1 MSESELMK
9 MYEEDVKDHIESL
22 LNKEG
27 IESVVK
33 YVENQIGLI
42 QRGELSLP
50 EWLSS
55 RVLLKNVL
63 ELILRYLRVKEPD
76 ESISEIKRS
85 ALKIIWDLYLRV
97 VLELE
102 LLKAEEYIKVINF
115 KYLRRRRLPEIVEI
129 KEDIESE
136 LRKMGLIEYRIPDD
150 FKGLLEYVGK
160 DIRDLRTLLDNESIL
175 RKLLDKG
182 LVRLVILPTSVDL
195 FLLRGDNEEIEV
207 KVDLASELIR
217 KISDIEYIRELYGE
231 ELGRILKMFNKVGPS
246 VRVERKTEDIVVQ
259 KVVQK
264 EEKKEE
270 ERYKLRV
277 SLQEGALE
285 LIGKSGSL
293 NNHAIEFLKSEGY
306 DIVEDGDLVRFRKK
320 VDNIDILLNN
330 IASLRN
336 VINIEVDDKSP
347 SWFKALVKD
356 PELAEF
362 LQELRNKITQEL
374 DVEKPIPN
382 VKVWEIA
389 ISLGYTY
396 EDTYKHIGKLVQ
408 EGLLGIHMERRRVH
422 YLLRDPLKLM

>member
-1 MSESELMK
+1 MSELELMK
-9 MYEEDVKDHIESL
+9 MYEEDVKNHIESL
-22 LNKEG
+22 LSKEG
-27 IESVVK
+27 IDSVMK
-33 YVENQIGLI
+33 YIEGQIGLI

-55 RVLLKNVL
+55 RVLLKKVL
-63 ELILRYLRVKEPD
+63 EIILRYLRIKESD
-76 ESISEIKRS
+76 ESVAEVKKS
-85 ALKIIWDLYLRV
+85 ALKVIWDLYLRV

-102 LLKAEEYIKVINF
+102 LLKAEEYVKVINF
-115 KYLRRRRLPEIVEI
+115 KYLRRRRLPEVVEI

-136 LRKMGLIEYRIPDD
+136 LRKIGLIEYRIPDD
-150 FKGLLEYVGK
+150 FKGILRYVGK
-160 DIRDLRTLLDNESIL
+160 DIRDLRTLLDNEGIL

-182 LVRLVILPTSVDL
+182 LVRLVVLPTSVDL
-195 FLLRGDNEEIEV
+195 FLLRGDNEEIEINV
-207 KVDLASELIR
+207 NLAEELIR
-217 KISDIEYIRELYGE
+217 KVSDIDYIRELYGE
-231 ELGRILKMFNKVGPS
+231 ELDRVLNIFNKIGSS
-246 VRVERKTEDIVVQ
+246 VRIEKKTIGGVVVQ

-264 EEKKEE
+264 EEE

-285 LIGKSGSL
+285 LIGKSDGL
-293 NNHAIEFLKSEGY
+293 NNHAIELLKSEGF
-306 DIVEDGDLVRFRKK
+306 DIEEEGDLIKFRKK
-320 VDNIDILLNN
+320 VDNIDTLLNS

-347 SWFKALVKD
+347 SWFKALVED

>member
-1 MSESELMK
+1 MSELELMK
-9 MYEEDVKDHIESL
+9 MYEEDVKNHIESL
-22 LNKEG
+22 LSKEG
-27 IESVVK
+27 IDSVMK
-33 YVENQIGLI
+33 YIEGQIGLI

-55 RVLLKNVL
+55 RVLLKKVL
-63 ELILRYLRVKEPD
+63 EIILRYLRIKEPD
-76 ESISEIKRS
+76 ESVTEVKKS
-85 ALKIIWDLYLRV
+85 ALKVIWDLYLRV

-102 LLKAEEYIKVINF
+102 LLKAEEYVKVINF
-115 KYLRRRRLPEIVEI
+115 KYLRRRRLPEVVEI

-136 LRKMGLIEYRIPDD
+136 LRKIGLIEYRIPDD
-150 FKGLLEYVGK
+150 FKGILRYVGK
-160 DIRDLRTLLDNESIL
+160 DIRDLRTLLDNEGIL

-195 FLLRGDNEEIEV
+195 FLLRGDNEEIEINV
-207 KVDLASELIR
+207 NLAEDLIR
-217 KISDIEYIRELYGE
+217 KVSDIDYIRELYGE
-231 ELGRILKMFNKVGPS
+231 ELDRVLNIFNKIGSS
-246 VRVERKTEDIVVQ
+246 VRIEKKTIGGVVVQ

-264 EEKKEE
+264 EEE

-285 LIGKSGSL
+285 LIGKSDGL
-293 NNHAIEFLKSEGY
+293 NNHAIELLKSEGF
-306 DIVEDGDLVRFRKK
+306 DIEEEGDLIKFRKK
-320 VDNIDILLNN
+320 VDNIDTLLNS

-347 SWFKALVKD
+347 SWFKALVED

>member
-1 MSESELMK
+1 MSELELMK
-9 MYEEDVKDHIESL
+9 MYEKDVKNRIESL
-22 LNKEG
+22 LSKEDMDSVMKY
-27 IESVVK
+27 IEG
-33 YVENQIGLI
+33 QIGLI

-63 ELILRYLRVKEPD
+63 EIILRYLRIKESD
-76 ESISEIKRS
+76 ESVAEVKKS
-85 ALKIIWDLYLRV
+85 ALKVIWDLYLRV

-102 LLKAEEYIKVINF
+102 LLKAEEYVKVINF
-115 KYLRRRRLPEIVEI
+115 KYLRRRRLPEVVEI

-136 LRKMGLIEYRIPDD
+136 LRKIGLIEYRIPDD
-150 FKGLLEYVGK
+150 FKGILRYVGK
-160 DIRDLRTLLDNESIL
+160 DIRDLRTLLDNEGIL

-195 FLLRGDNEEIEV
+195 FLLRGDNEEIKINV
-207 KVDLASELIR
+207 NLAEELIR
-217 KISDIEYIRELYGE
+217 KVSDIDYIRELYGE
-231 ELGRILKMFNKVGPS
+231 ELDRVLNIFNKIGSS
-246 VRVERKTEDIVVQ
+246 VRIEKKTIGKVVVQ

-264 EEKKEE
+264 EEE

-285 LIGKSGSL
+285 LIGKSDGL
-293 NNHAIEFLKSEGY
+293 NNHAIEFLKSEGF
-306 DIVEDGDLVRFRKK
+306 DIVEEGDLIKFRKK
-320 VDNIDILLNN
+320 VDNIDTLLNS

-347 SWFKALVKD
+347 SWFKALVED

-408 EGLLGIHMERRRVH
+408 EG
-422 YLLRDPLKLM
+422 

>member
-1 MSESELMK
+1 MSELELMK
-9 MYEEDVKDHIESL
+9 MYEEDVKNHIESL
-22 LNKEG
+22 LSKEG
-27 IESVVK
+27 IDSVMK
-33 YVENQIGLI
+33 YIEGQIGLI

-55 RVLLKNVL
+55 RVLLKKVL
-63 ELILRYLRVKEPD
+63 EIILRYLRIKESD
-76 ESISEIKRS
+76 ESVAEVKKS
-85 ALKIIWDLYLRV
+85 ALKVIWDLYLRV

-102 LLKAEEYIKVINF
+102 LLKAEEYVKVINF
-115 KYLRRRRLPEIVEI
+115 KYLRRRRLPEVVEI

-136 LRKMGLIEYRIPDD
+136 LRKIGLIEYRIPDD
-150 FKGLLEYVGK
+150 FKGILRYVGK
-160 DIRDLRTLLDNESIL
+160 DIRDLRTLLDNEGIL

-195 FLLRGDNEEIEV
+195 FLLRGDNEEIEINV
-207 KVDLASELIR
+207 NLAEELIR
-217 KISDIEYIRELYGE
+217 KVSDIDYIRELYGE
-231 ELGRILKMFNKVGPS
+231 ELDRVLNIFNKIGSS
-246 VRVERKTEDIVVQ
+246 VRIEKKTIGGVVVQ

-264 EEKKEE
+264 EEE

-285 LIGKSGSL
+285 LIGKSDGL
-293 NNHAIEFLKSEGY
+293 NNHAIELLKSEGF
-306 DIVEDGDLVRFRKK
+306 DIEEEGDLIKFRKK
-320 VDNIDILLNN
+320 VDNIDTLLNS

-347 SWFKALVKD
+347 SWFKALVED